1 MMQGTPLF
9 DKLFTELVTV
19 LNQYRDI
26 DSVRIATAL
35 LEGDTRT
42 QLIGLLE
49 GGETV
54 LNYDSTIGTVTR
66 TPILA
71 DSLDGAN
78 TQIVDRLRTDEQL
91 WRTVGDFD
99 EDSFIWIHP
108 RFRWLFEAPYA
119 DLLD

>member
-9 DKLFTELVTV
+9 DKLFTELVTE
-19 LNQYRDI
+19 LDRYRDV

-35 LEGDTRT
+35 LEGDTGT
-42 QLIGLLE
+42 ELIGLLD
-49 GGETV
+49 GGDAV
-54 LNYDSTIGTVTR
+54 LNYDSATWTVTR

-78 TQIVDRLRTDEQL
+78 ARVVDRLRTDEQL

-99 EDSFIWIHP
+99 EDAFVWIHP
-108 RFRWLFEAPYA
+108 RFRWLFEPPYA
-119 DLLD
+119 DLFD